1 MARWLRRRVAESPL
15 FDRLLAE
22 DARASA
28 PVRDV
33 VVRAWPAL
41 LVGAGS
47 ALLGVGGFYLA
58 TTVVISYAT
67 GDLDLP
73 RPLVLAATV
82 VAAVVEIGVLVLGGR
97 LAERF
102 GAARVTVVG
111 ASPPPW
117 SRYRCSGSSTP
128 ATVSPSCSA

>member
-1 MARWLRRRVAESPL
+1 MSDPHGPRPPPTPAASPSAPSSAPPSSGTTSLAFPLLGVALWLRRRVEESPL

-58 TTVVISYAT
+58 TTFVISYAT
-67 GDLDLP
+67 RSG
-73 RPLVLAATV
+73 
-82 VAAVVEIGVLVLGGR
+82 
-97 LAERF
+97 
-102 GAARVTVVG
+102 
-111 ASPPPW
+111 
-117 SRYRCSGSSTP
+117 CS
-128 ATVSPSCSA
+128 